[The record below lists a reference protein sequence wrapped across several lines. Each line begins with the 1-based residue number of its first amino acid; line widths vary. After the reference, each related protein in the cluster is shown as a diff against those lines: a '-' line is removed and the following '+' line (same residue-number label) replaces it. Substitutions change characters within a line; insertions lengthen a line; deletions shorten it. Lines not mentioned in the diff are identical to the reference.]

1 MRRSPPAVSALRSP
15 PEWLTPASTTS
26 TLRSAGLT
34 VRTLRRRT
42 VLLWKLL
49 WSRTRRRLRKRST
62 TSWPS
67 EIRSMASEITIPR
80 LGWNM
85 DEGVFAGWLKHE
97 GDVVGQGEAIFSLE
111 GDKATQ
117 DVEAIDGGIL
127 RIPATAPKV
136 GDRVRVG
143 QVIAY
148 LVEPGEPDPSDLG
161 ARREPGQAATS
172 EPLMSALTSA
182 RDLDGSARS
191 VHADGS
197 PEEQSR
203 RRGPKC
209 SPLAR
214 RVARELGIDWTQL
227 RGSGRAG
234 RIRKRDVLD
243 AHERNAL
250 PSEQPAGL
258 VAKSAGVREPHMRS
272 VKVDTIRRTIATRLL
287 ESQRTTAA
295 VTLTTTVDASNMVGL
310 RTQFKALDPT
320 GRTVPSYTDFAVKLV
335 ALALQKHPL
344 LNSRWDGERIVV
356 LAQINIGIAVDTD
369 AGLLVPV
376 IRDVAGLSL
385 REVSTRA
392 RELTDRALSRRI
404 QASELHGGT
413 FTITNLGAFG
423 VEFFTPIINPPEC
436 AVLGL

>member
-85 DEGVFAGWLKHE
+85 DE
-97 GDVVGQGEAIFSLE
+97 
-111 GDKATQ
+111 
-117 DVEAIDGGIL
+117 GIL